1 MISAKRA
8 IKILTEP
15 LPEKQAKLIDKLTA
29 EDAKYL
35 LKIATRV
42 IRGEDVA

>member
-1 MISAKRA
+1 MISSKRA

-15 LPEKQAKLIDKLTA
+15 LPEVQAKLIGKLTGV
-29 EDAKYL
+29 ESKYL
-35 LKIATRV
+35 LKIALRV

>member
-1 MISAKRA
+1 MISTNRA

-15 LPEKQAKLIDKLTA
+15 LPEVQAKLINKLA
-29 EDAKYL
+29 EEDAKYL
-35 LKIATRV
+35 LKIAVRV